1 MRGSSGERQ
10 PREGKVCGQWE
21 RLAVASGFG
30 RDGNEGSVLMTGGL
44 WLSLVL
50 AQREGRL
57 QQVKRGRT
65 ALPVRWWGKDEMVVG
80 AKIPKALVRVRELWF
95 SIFQK
100 SPAAAALKV
109 DLGFCFFKGEGAAA
123 ERIDFLGFPLFP

>member
-10 PREGKVCGQWE
+10 SREGKVCGKWE

-50 AQREGRL
+50 AKREGRL

-65 ALPVRWWGKDEMVVG
+65 ALPVRWWGEDEMVVG
-80 AKIPKALVRVRELWF
+80 AKTPQSSHSGKGALVLYF
-95 SIFQK
+95 SKETLQRRPSRWI
-100 SPAAAALKV
+100 
-109 DLGFCFFKGEGAAA
+109 
-123 ERIDFLGFPLFP
+123 